1 MLAAIKGLDRKAIK
15 IPEGPKKIESLAA
28 GDPNVG
34 RALFSFV
41 HQVIGL
47 ELVEKH
53 GLFGYAKT
61 TFPLQLGCHS
71 RGRLTP

>member
-1 MLAAIKGLDRKAIK
+1 M
-15 IPEGPKKIESLAA
+15 
-28 GDPNVG
+28 G

-53 GLFGYAKT
+53 RLFGYAKT
-61 TFPLQLGCHS
+61 TFPLQLACHS
-71 RGRLTP
+71 RGR